1 MKKTLVVFAHPYLEH
16 SNSNVEIINFYVRH
30 QHFTLRDLY
39 EEYPDFHIAAF
50 RERKRLHE
58 YDRFIFQFPIIWFG
72 IPPLLKLW
80 IDEVFDRN
88 WITEDG
94 KNPLENKEVF
104 IVVTTGG
111 KERSFSKEGTYK
123 YTIDEIISGLIVS
136 LRVFNANI
144 KNITIVYEANKLSK
158 KEIILQKKKFVE
170 TLNQ

>member
-16 SNSNVEIINFYVRH
+16 SKSNVELINFYVRH

-50 RERKRLHE
+50 RERKRLQE

-88 WITEDG
+88 WAKEG
-94 KNPLENKEVF
+94 VNNPLKNKEVY

-111 KERSFSKEGTYK
+111 KERSFSKDGTYK
-123 YTIDEIISGLIVS
+123 YTIDEIISGLIIS
-136 LRVFNANI
+136 LKIFEANI
-144 KNITIVYEANKLSK
+144 KDITIVYEANKLSK
-158 KEIILQKKKFVE
+158 KEIILHKKKFVE
-170 TLNQ
+170 ILNQ